1 MFIAPDL
8 TKFKTLFSE
17 KLRGML
23 SPDELGAFILVLS
36 NSLQAPILQQSLKA
50 DLMAMFVE
58 MNNELKD
65 GVLHATDDD
74 LAVFEKIRKKGVGSF
89 SAWQRIEQGEWELLY
104 NPMRAMRPERASAEK
119 VENIFREF
127 NHGRFHF
134 NKPFLRPEILWE
146 GEWHN
151 VPLRVLYN
159 KFPFA
164 PYHLIIVP
172 YPEKELPQYL
182 TKDEHEIIWRLVAE
196 QADVFTGFGVGYNS
210 LGACASVN
218 QLHFQSFVREEKL
231 PIEKSLW
238 QHNGGRHQYPMDC
251 IKAISSDECWAVI
264 ERFHAENQPYNLL
277 YRKSC
282 CYVLPRQ
289 MQGSDQ
295 VAERVH
301 GAGWIEECGVFNVA
315 NKKYGENLTAEF
327 LYSDL
332 ASLSVKLSVGSSH
345 QFNN

>member
-1 MFIAPDL
+1 M
-8 TKFKTLFSE
+8 T
-17 KLRGML
+17 
-23 SPDELGAFILVLS
+23 
-36 NSLQAPILQQSLKA
+36 
-50 DLMAMFVE
+50 MFVE

-74 LAVFEKIRKKGVGSF
+74 LDVFEKIRKKGVGSF
-89 SAWQRIEQGEWELLY
+89 SAWERIEQGEWELLY

-119 VENIFREF
+119 VENIFRQF
-127 NHGRFHF
+127 SSTKFHF

-146 GEWHN
+146 AEWN
-151 VPLRVLYN
+151 NFPLRVLYN

-182 TKDEHEIIWRLVAE
+182 TKDEHGLIWQLVAE

-218 QLHFQSFVREEKL
+218 QLHFQSFVQEEKL
-231 PIEKSLW
+231 PIEKPLW
-238 QHNGGRHQYPMDC
+238 AHNGGRHQYPMHC
-251 IKAISSDECWAVI
+251 IKTISSDECWTVI
-264 ERFHAENQPYNLL
+264 EQFHAENQPYNLL
-277 YRKSC
+277 YRKGC

-289 MQGSDQ
+289 MQGSEQ

-301 GAGWIEECGVFNVA
+301 GAGWIEECGVFNVSSKNRA
-315 NKKYGENLTAEF
+315 KNLTAEF

-332 ASLSVKLSVGSSH
+332 KSLSVES
-345 QFNN
+345 

>member
-1 MFIAPDL
+1 MFVAPNL
-8 TKFKTLFSE
+8 TKFKTLFAE
-17 KLRGML
+17 KLRSML
-23 SPDELGAFILVLS
+23 SPEELGAFILVLS
-36 NSLQAPILQQSLKA
+36 NSMQDKQSQASLKN

-74 LAVFEKIRKKGVGSF
+74 LEVFEKIRKKGVGSF
-89 SAWQRIEQGEWELLY
+89 SAWQSIEQGEWELLY
-104 NPMRAMRPERASAEK
+104 NPMRAMRPERASSEK
-119 VENIFREF
+119 VESIVGEF
-127 NHGRFHF
+127 DRSKFHF

-146 GEWHN
+146 GEWGN

-172 YPEKELPQYL
+172 QPELELPQYL
-182 TKDEHEIIWRLVAE
+182 TKEYHQLVWQLVAE
-196 QADVFTGFGVGYNS
+196 QADNFTGFGIGYNS

-218 QLHFQSFVREEKL
+218 QLHFQSFIQEEAL

-238 QHNGGRHQYPMDC
+238 KHNGGSHTYPMSC
-251 IKAISSDECWAVI
+251 IKTTSADDCWKVI
-264 ERFHAENQPYNLL
+264 EKFHVDNQPYNLL
-277 YRKSC
+277 YRKNC

-289 MQGSDQ
+289 MQGSEV
-295 VAERVH
+295 VAERVQ

-315 NKKYGENLTAEF
+315 SVKFGKSLTAEF

-332 ASLSVKLSVGSSH
+332 RSLSVDS
-345 QFNN
+345 

>member
-1 MFIAPDL
+1 MFIASNL
-8 TKFKTLFSE
+8 TEFKTLFAE
-17 KLRGML
+17 KLRSML
-23 SPDELGAFILVLS
+23 SPEELGAFILVLS
-36 NSLQAPILQQSLKA
+36 NSMQNKQSQASLKN

-89 SAWQRIEQGEWELLY
+89 SAWQSIEQGEWELLY
-104 NPMRAMRPERASAEK
+104 NPMRAMRPERASSEK
-119 VENIFREF
+119 VENIFSDF
-127 NHGRFHF
+127 NGSKFNF

-146 GEWHN
+146 EEWRDIR
-151 VPLRVLYN
+151 LRVLYN

-172 YPEKELPQYL
+172 QPELELPQYL
-182 TKDEHEIIWRLVAE
+182 TKEYHQLVWQLVAE
-196 QADVFTGFGVGYNS
+196 QADVFSGFGIGYNS

-218 QLHFQSFVREEKL
+218 QLHFQSFINENKL

-238 QHNGGRHQYPMDC
+238 QHNGGRHGYPMFC
-251 IKAISSDECWAVI
+251 VKAESVDECWEVV
-264 ERFHAENQPYNLL
+264 EKFHVDNQPYNLL
-277 YRKSC
+277 YRKGC

-289 MQGSDQ
+289 MQGSEQ

-315 NKKYGENLTAEF
+315 SVKYGKSLTAEL

-332 ASLSVKLSVGSSH
+332 KSLSVDC
-345 QFNN
+345 